1 MSLEFAKSF
10 NFLQQD
16 TVIHRLDPRSKGLM
30 VLTFAILA
38 ISAKHLASIGI
49 LAAIALLPILILS
62 RMISQLLKG
71 LAGLSVLIFSILI
84 LNSYLISFNYALVV
98 ILRLIVLMGVF
109 SIFFQSTLPEDLTQA
124 MIRFRIPYSMAFA
137 TSLSFRFIP
146 TMARETEI
154 IIDAQRSRGHKIE
167 QGGMISQIRN
177 LFPLLIPLLMNSIRR
192 AFHVAEALET
202 RAFGVNKHPTYYFPL
217 KFTKSDWIVTIFSL
231 GLLILGVLFSTN
243 VLILPPWMEWDLPL

>member
-202 RAFGVNKHPTYYFPL
+202 RAFAVNTPPTYYFPL